1 MSQTLGRTATH
12 QPAGSPPARAPPV
25 PEEARHGPLWAQEE
39 REPPASRAVLERAQA
54 LAGNQ
59 AIAGRRAEALDAAPA
74 PVPEEGEA
82 PAIAVDSEAT
92 APEAPQPVTAPGATT
107 APAPGPEVPEPA
119 HGPLWAARPMPA
131 AGGAVPRDAAALRAA
146 AAAGAAALPMP
157 AFSAEA
163 AVAPIQSAGRTIE
176 ARGQARIGAARVAPR
191 HLVRGARQ
199 PAPPPREDPGPIPAQ
214 MEALQAKARR
224 ELPPAALPEVQASP
238 EGTMP
243 NLGGPVLT
251 EEELRLVRLGD
262 VAIDARGLSAEEATR
277 LKTIRQQLSQ
287 GAVASMPPPATSS
300 VASPALTSAPVLDE
314 PVTGEA
320 LTPEQRA
327 LFAQVVG
334 QVAGEAEAEA
344 AEVLATVRQTHA
356 AFPGGALEQAWLA
369 SEGVLRDDDLKPT
382 VLAAV
387 RGEARL
393 LAESLGM
400 AQMEVEGAIV
410 ARRDALKEQRD
421 GVCMATA
428 AAVSD
433 ARSAA
438 SAAAL
443 GLRAQA
449 GASADAAR
457 EAAMR
462 DRRGSRRGR
471 PTARERVERSVTAIR
486 DKVVEAE
493 ARFDAQLR
501 NRQRAINEAVRRQ
514 GNAYRMAQTR
524 DELAL
529 EPLGLAAMGRRAMV
543 RRWADGAATALNRTR
558 DSLNTAAGTAVA
570 GFKTELEAAGRDA
583 FAALRDWGSRQSGAT
598 ETWWTELDQQLNTWA
613 TDATAQTTAWQGAQ
627 AQASRVALAQD
638 LAAVQRIVALQEAG
652 QRDAARE
659 YRASLGRESQAVVN
673 GILGAGG
680 VVDLVAGL
688 TAGLRERV
696 RAAQQ
701 PVLEPLL
708 EDKVMALPDK
718 AESMAV
724 ITMLLQASQPEF
736 DLNKAATDIHDSVT
750 RWRGTDEAKIF
761 AALQN
766 LSPLAVKALRIQYRA
781 SYGDSLDDDLRG
793 DLNDEEM
800 ATANRLLEGNRNR
813 AAVIA
818 GAVGSLYS
826 AITGLGTDTEE
837 AKELLRRMDPQLRT
851 EVLAEYERIH
861 GESFATAIRG
871 EWISNT
877 DQESVAALTE
887 GDLRRSDAIELG
899 GAMSSYTTG
908 GDPEMGG
915 GETQYSFDRGTAM
928 TTYARIRR
936 EVEEEARRHGEWTT
950 ADIEAEIAL
959 RNNEV
964 EGAFNTQ
971 FANAPW
977 AKDAQGTAL
986 HAAFQQAGGA
996 STDLLGAI
1004 ARNDLAAADVA
1015 RLRLEDQGV
1024 YASDAAINGVF
1035 RDQASRS
1042 RAELQRDLGP
1052 VLAARTADRLEE
1064 EDRTTHRT
1072 AEERFNRRLELER
1085 EGERE
1090 MARLAD
1096 ERTRARMQALGV
1108 NYQAASGR
1116 SLSAMIE
1123 DNMSGVARKEALARV
1138 AQDGVLTP
1146 YQRLRF
1152 AIEGVGTDMPELR
1165 GTLSGMTSEE
1175 LEEADRQWKD
1185 EHGGESLISAIEGD
1199 TSGREQD
1206 DLVDM
1211 ATHGR
1216 PMTAQEMVDQARRR
1230 YDRDRGDETF
1240 IGSGLTGSES
1250 AAAKRELEMLEGS
1263 LARMRDPRLSAA
1275 QQRAVGAAF
1284 EIRVDR
1290 TLAAIEV
1297 QRAAVDSLADT
1308 LSTIAAV
1315 VAAVVVGA
1323 LLSPFTGGGSA
1334 VVAAAV
1340 IASLTA
1346 TAASMLTK
1354 ALVKGGAYGT
1364 EEIGTDLAIGAVDA
1378 VVSAVTAGLGHA
1390 LLGRL
1395 AKGITPVGRSS
1406 LFQGLSRMGRLG
1418 AMAARGQARIASTLG
1433 RFGTAGPL
1441 ARALEGRAMLAGL
1454 AAETRPLYQRLAAQG
1469 AAQLIE
1475 QGVQALPSSFA
1486 GAMLD
1491 ERVWRQPGGPMQVL
1505 QGTLQGTLQ
1514 SVASGMGFAAAHHVA
1529 SHGFGMVTGAFR
1541 NQPVAEP
1548 HLRSDDVLAHMG
1560 RPEDRLADFRRWR
1573 EANPQGSMRDFY
1585 AARLADAIAASGA
1598 DAAQR
1603 QRVREARRALL
1614 SGEVEGQPLS
1624 GRERGGFAD
1633 VPILPLG
1640 EAEFRRLGG
1649 TGDAAL
1655 VVRDGQAVIL
1665 LRDGA
1670 PPSAVRPLL
1679 SELRGRVYA
1688 DAGGMTLEAALPRRL
1703 RDAVPVRRGAGLHG
1717 DEVRVVLIPPEGG
1730 PLQRVELHVG
1740 PEARPVDVALHAGEL
1755 DRVRGWMGRMG
1766 EARQALAGFG
1776 QRLGLDIVTPHDR
1789 ARFEAAGEVRK
1800 LTPIIEERM
1809 RRYMLAGDAR
1819 GHAAIE
1825 LEIRHLMAQQEAARR
1840 ILTGEVVATPQG
1852 YVAARSTKPKPG
1864 AAAPPPLSAEMQAHL
1879 QANAAALALEN
1890 RLAAFARS
1898 REITMRDR
1906 SNALTGIDL
1915 ELRRLPPHLQRWK
1928 GELLAHFG
1936 GPDPLSEPLFMRE
1949 PLARSD
1955 PALRQQAER
1964 VLRSLDGFR
1973 ETLADRH
1980 ARMQLM
1986 ERAEAKIRAE
1996 LALLPPRAQLL
2007 GRLNAELNY
2016 AALSRGPE
2024 GVCFPPGT
2032 GVATPGGRVPIAA
2045 LRAGATVLAMSAAG
2059 QKVVARVAARLDGW
2073 TDWLVAIH
2081 LPGETVLAT
2090 RSHRFAVG
2098 GGWQPARLLRPGMVL
2113 ETGDGRGA
2121 SVRAVRRLRC
2131 ATPTC
2136 NLEVVAHHTFLVG
2149 AAGVVVHNGD
2159 VEAARSY
2166 HSTTAY
2172 LGQIYYI
2179 SVRRN
2184 GVWVLAYVGS
2194 TNKEGLT
2201 RARFLEHVGQG
2212 RPGNLD
2218 FTERKRAW
2226 AEAYDRARGREVVR
2240 MENGLPTHE
2249 FGDVRVQVVVEGQFT
2264 DLALAIV
2271 EQAHINANN
2280 RQGQLVNNAAAI
2292 GQNGFEKYYG
2302 SLTREQRVPHS
2313 PCR

>member
-1 MSQTLGRTATH
+1 
-12 QPAGSPPARAPPV
+12 V
-25 PEEARHGPLWAQEE
+25 PG
-39 REPPASRAVLERAQA
+39 
-54 LAGNQ
+54 
-59 AIAGRRAEALDAAPA
+59 
-74 PVPEEGEA
+74 
-82 PAIAVDSEAT
+82 
-92 APEAPQPVTAPGATT
+92 
-107 APAPGPEVPEPA
+107 
-119 HGPLWAARPMPA
+119 
-131 AGGAVPRDAAALRAA
+131 DAAALRAA

-163 AVAPIQSAGRTIE
+163 AIAPIQAAGQAIE
-176 ARGQARIGAARVAPR
+176 ARGEARIGAARVAPR
-191 HLVRGARQ
+191 RLIRGARQ

-214 MEALQAKARR
+214 MEALQAKTRR
-224 ELPPAALPEVQASP
+224 ELPPAALPDVQASP

-262 VAIDARGLSAEEATR
+262 VAIDARGLSEEEATR

-287 GAVASMPPPATSS
+287 GAVASMPPPDACS
-300 VASPALTSAPVLDE
+300 VANPALTAAPVLDE
-314 PVTGEA
+314 PVTGTA

-344 AEVLATVRQTHA
+344 DQVLRAVRQTHSL
-356 AFPGGALEQAWLA
+356 FPGGALEEAWLA
-369 SEGVLRDDDLKPT
+369 GKGLFRDDDLKPS

-400 AQMEVEGAIV
+400 AQMEVETAVV

-428 AAVSD
+428 TAVSD

-449 GASADAAR
+449 SASADAAR
-457 EAAMR
+457 EAATR

-471 PTARERVERSVTAIR
+471 PTARERVERSVTTIR
-486 DKVVEAE
+486 EKVVEAE

-514 GNAYRMAQTR
+514 DSAYRMAQAR
-524 DELAL
+524 DEIALQPLAL
-529 EPLGLAAMGRRAMV
+529 AGMPRRAAV
-543 RRWADGAATALNRTR
+543 RRWADGAVAALNRTR
-558 DSLNTAAGTAVA
+558 DSLNAAASTAIA

-583 FAALRDWGSRQSGAT
+583 FAALRDWGARQSSAT
-598 ETWWTELDQQLNTWA
+598 ETWWTDLDQQLNSWA

-659 YRASLGRESQAVVN
+659 YRASLDRESQAVVN
-673 GILGAGG
+673 NILGAGG

-701 PVLEPLL
+701 PLLEPLL
-708 EDKVMALPDK
+708 ENKVMALPDK
-718 AESMAV
+718 QESMVV
-724 ITMLLQASQPEF
+724 ITMLLRASQPEV
-736 DLNKAATDIHDSVT
+736 DINKAATDIHDSVT

-793 DLNDEEM
+793 DLNEEEM
-800 ATANRLLEGNRNR
+800 ATATQLLQGNRNR

-837 AKELLRRMDPQLRT
+837 AKELLRRMDPQLRA

-861 GESFATAIRG
+861 GESFAAAMRG
-871 EWISNT
+871 QWISET
-877 DQESVAALTE
+877 DKESVAALTE
-887 GDLRRSDAIELG
+887 GELRKSDAIELG
-899 GAMSSYTTG
+899 GAMVSYTTG
-908 GDPEMGG
+908 GDPETGSG
-915 GETQYSFDRGTAM
+915 GETQYVFDRKTA
-928 TTYARIRR
+928 TATYARIRR
-936 EVEEEARRHGEWTT
+936 EVEQEASRHGEWTS

-959 RNNEV
+959 RNSEV

-977 AKDAQGTAL
+977 AKDAQGSAL

-996 STDLLGAI
+996 SNDLLNAI

-1015 RLRLEDQGV
+1015 KLRLEDEGV
-1024 YASDAAINGVF
+1024 YAEDAAINGVL
-1035 RDQASRS
+1035 RDQVSRS
-1042 RAELQRDLGP
+1042 HAELQRDLGP
-1052 VLAARTADRLEE
+1052 VLAARTAERLEE
-1064 EDRTTHRT
+1064 EGRARPRT
-1072 AEERFNRRLELER
+1072 AEERFDRRLELER
-1085 EGERE
+1085 ENERE
-1090 MARLAD
+1090 LARLAD
-1096 ERTRARMQALGV
+1096 ERTRERMKTLGV

-1123 DNMSGVARKEALARV
+1123 DNMSGVARKEARARV
-1138 AQDGVLTP
+1138 AQDGILTP

-1152 AIEGVGTDMPELR
+1152 SIEGLGTDMPELR
-1165 GTLSGMTSEE
+1165 GTLAGMTKQE
-1175 LEEADRQWKD
+1175 LEEADRQWRKD
-1185 EHGGESLISAIEGD
+1185 HDGESLIEAVEGD
-1199 TSGREQD
+1199 TSGREQG

-1211 ATHGR
+1211 ARHGR

-1250 AAAKRELEMLEGS
+1250 AAAKRELDLLEGS
-1263 LARMRDPRLSAA
+1263 LARMRDPRLSDAE
-1275 QQRAVGAAF
+1275 QRAVGAAF

-1334 VVAAAV
+1334 IVAAAV
-1340 IASLTA
+1340 IGSLTA
-1346 TAASMLTK
+1346 TAASMVTK

-1378 VVSAVTAGLGHA
+1378 VVTALTAGLGHA
-1390 LLGRL
+1390 LIGRL
-1395 AKGITPVGRSS
+1395 ATGITPVGKSS

-1454 AAETRPLYQRLAAQG
+1454 AAETRPLYQRLVARG

-1475 QGVQALPSSFA
+1475 QGVQAVPSAFA

-1514 SVASGMGFAAAHHVA
+1514 NVASGMGFAAAHHVA
-1529 SHGFGMVTGAFR
+1529 SRGLGMVVGAFR
-1541 NQPVAEP
+1541 NQPAAEP

-1585 AARLADAIAASGA
+1585 AARQAEAMAASGA

-1649 TGDAAL
+1649 SGDAAL
-1655 VVRDGQAVIL
+1655 VVRDGRAMIL

-1679 SELRGRVYA
+1679 SELHGRAYA
-1688 DAGGMTLEAALPRRL
+1688 NAGGMTLEAALPPRL
-1703 RDAVPVRRGAGLHG
+1703 REAVPVRRGAGLHG

-1730 PLQRVELHVG
+1730 PVQRVELHVG
-1740 PEARPVDVALHAGEL
+1740 PEVRPVDVALHAGEV
-1755 DRVRGWMGRMG
+1755 DRVRGWIGRVG
-1766 EARQALAGFG
+1766 RARQALAGFG
-1776 QRLGLDIVTPHDR
+1776 QRLGLDIVTPHER

-1800 LTPIIEERM
+1800 LGPIIEERM

-1819 GHAAIE
+1819 GRAAIE

-1840 ILTGEVVATPQG
+1840 ILTREVVATPQG
-1852 YVAARSTKPKPG
+1852 YVAAKSTKPKPG
-1864 AAAPPPLSAEMQAHL
+1864 APPPPPLSPEVRAAL
-1879 QANAAALALEN
+1879 KANAEALALQN
-1890 RLAAFARS
+1890 RLASFARS
-1898 REITMRDR
+1898 REIAMRDR
-1906 SNALTGIDL
+1906 RGALNAIER
-1915 ELRRLPPHLQRWK
+1915 ELNRLPPHLRRWK
-1928 GELLAHFG
+1928 AELLAHYG
-1936 GPDPLSEPLFMRE
+1936 GPDPLSEPAFMRE
-1949 PLARSD
+1949 PLASSD
-1955 PALRQQAER
+1955 PAVRQQAER
-1964 VLRSLDGFR
+1964 VLRSFDNFR
-1973 ETLADRH
+1973 ETLAERH
-1980 ARMQLM
+1980 SRMQKL
-1986 ERAEAKIRAE
+1986 EQAEAKIRAD

-2007 GRLNAELNY
+2007 GKLNANLDY
-2016 AALSRGPE
+2016 PALLHGPD
-2024 GVCFPPGT
+2024 GVCFPPGMR
-2032 GVATPGGRVPIAA
+2032 VATPDGAVPIAA
-2045 LRAGATVLAMSAAG
+2045 LRAGATVLAVDAAG
-2059 QKVVARVAARLDGW
+2059 ERVPARVTARLDGW

-2090 RSHRFAVG
+2090 RAHRFAVG
-2098 GGWQPARLLRPGMVL
+2098 GAWQPARLLRPGMVL
-2113 ETGDGRGA
+2113 ETGGGRGTPI
-2121 SVRAVRRLRC
+2121 RAVRRLRC

-2136 NLEVVAHHTFLVG
+2136 NLEVAEHHTFLVG
-2149 AAGVVVHNGD
+2149 AAGAVVHNGD
-2159 VEAARSY
+2159 VKAARRLDN
-2166 HSTTAY
+2166 TTASV
-2172 LGQIYYI
+2172 GQIYYI

-2184 GVWVLAYVGS
+2184 GVWELVYVGS
-2194 TNKEGLT
+2194 TNKKGLS
-2201 RARFLEHVGQG
+2201 RARFLEHIGQG
-2212 RPGNLD
+2212 RPGNAD

-2226 AEAYDRARGREVVR
+2226 AQAYDRAKGKEVVKV
-2240 MENGLPTHE
+2240 ENGLPVHE
-2249 FGDVRVQVVVEGQFT
+2249 FGDVRVQVAVEGQFT

-2271 EQAHINANN
+2271 EQAHISANN
-2280 RQGQLVNNAAAI
+2280 RQGQLVNSAEAISQNA
-2292 GQNGFEKYYG
+2292 FDKYYG
-2302 SLTREQRVPHS
+2302 SLTPEKRALHS